1 MRREDYPIRQAA
13 SIEDGIEAWNKH
25 EREPDDI
32 ARAVAERLGFTVLR
46 VDATPEYI
54 VEVLERWRQTYGGQT
69 DAQG

>member
-1 MRREDYPIRQAA
+1 MTD
-13 SIEDGIEAWNKH
+13 NT
-25 EREPDDI
+25 ERETDDT